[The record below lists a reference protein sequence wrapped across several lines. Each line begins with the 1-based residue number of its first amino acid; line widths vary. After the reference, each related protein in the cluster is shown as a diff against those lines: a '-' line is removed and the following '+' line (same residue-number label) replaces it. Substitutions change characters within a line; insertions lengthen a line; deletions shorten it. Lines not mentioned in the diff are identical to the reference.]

1 MFATVFSIL
10 NWTPFYI
17 TDVIHTAGFE
27 FWPIAGPLFAPFLA
41 CWIFFAIYPVFL
53 LVSAMRHADSE
64 RKAALR
70 YILAGTIIGYAGGC
84 TNYFLWYGIGVL
96 PFGNIS
102 ASVYLAFV
110 AYAIMQH
117 RLFNMKV
124 IATELLIF
132 MVWLFAFVRLLLATQ
147 TQDQIIDGLFLGALL
162 VVGTMLIR
170 SVDHEVDQR
179 EKIEKLS
186 QEKSEFMTFASHEI
200 RNPIT
205 AMRGYASLIAD
216 GTTGDIS
223 AKTKEVAQ
231 TILIQGNDV
240 LNLIAQY
247 LSKSKMELGQI
258 SYAKVPFDMGA
269 VVMSIASGYKP
280 HAEQKGLTLTTAV
293 DPAQK
298 FMVVGDEGKVKE
310 VIGNIVDNSLKY
322 TKQGGITISVERH
335 GVSIRAVISD
345 TGVGIPP
352 ETLPQLFKKFSR
364 ADAQKVNLLGT
375 GIGLY
380 LAKTFIEAQG
390 AHIWAES
397 EGRDKGSRFIIEFP
411 ATL

>member
-1 MFATVFSIL
+1 MNIYAITALVNVATSIVLGLLIVLADKRSSVNRAFGAFAASVAFWSYAYFSWQISSDHDSALTWTHFLMAGAILITPIYFHFCTYFLGIVRQQRIVLIAGYVFATVFSIL

-186 QEKSEFMTFASHEI
+186 QEKSEFMTFA
-200 RNPIT
+200 
-205 AMRGYASLIAD
+205 
-216 GTTGDIS
+216 
-223 AKTKEVAQ
+223 
-231 TILIQGNDV
+231 
-240 LNLIAQY
+240 
-247 LSKSKMELGQI
+247 
-258 SYAKVPFDMGA
+258 
-269 VVMSIASGYKP
+269 
-280 HAEQKGLTLTTAV
+280 
-293 DPAQK
+293 
-298 FMVVGDEGKVKE
+298 
-310 VIGNIVDNSLKY
+310 
-322 TKQGGITISVERH
+322 
-335 GVSIRAVISD
+335 
-345 TGVGIPP
+345 
-352 ETLPQLFKKFSR
+352 
-364 ADAQKVNLLGT
+364 
-375 GIGLY
+375 
-380 LAKTFIEAQG
+380 
-390 AHIWAES
+390 
-397 EGRDKGSRFIIEFP
+397 
-411 ATL
+411 